1 MYSTFIM
8 NLLLI
13 LMAIGNPVTKGDDA
27 YQFDFNG
34 NGVIDMDDLLELL
47 AYDQPD

>member
-13 LMAIGNPVTKGDDA
+13 LMAIGNPVTKSDSA
-27 YQFDFNG
+27 YQFDSNG
-34 NGVIDMDDLLELL
+34 NGIIDMDDLLAFL